1 MTPWCWC
8 LPPCGSGAVGG
19 VPRWGGW
26 PGARCG
32 TPSPTAGC
40 DSREGSLQAAPLGPD
55 HLPQRHERLPQE
67 VLRPEQRVL
76 NLGAPARSPPRP
88 SMSPTCRCPAPR
100 PPTLCRR
107 SHPSPGHILHSQDHP
122 MHTLHVPWTH
132 HVPHQNCS
140 TSSGL
145 ILHPTATTHPPE
157 GPISQR
163 GRHLPSASPDAAW
176 RDEERGEP
184 PEARGACPTQEPPQ
198 GHSLGVPP
206 PPAAPT
212 TPGHLPVSPG
222 PAALTCL

>member
-1 MTPWCWC
+1 MPA
-8 LPPCGSGAVGG
+8 PGS
-19 VPRWGGW
+19 
-26 PGARCG
+26 
-32 TPSPTAGC
+32 
-40 DSREGSLQAAPLGPD
+40 
-55 HLPQRHERLPQE
+55 
-67 VLRPEQRVL
+67 
-76 NLGAPARSPPRP
+76 
-88 SMSPTCRCPAPR
+88 PAPR
-100 PPTLCRR
+100 AEGVKPGGSCSQPPQTLN
-107 SHPSPGHILHSQDHP
+107 
-122 MHTLHVPWTH
+122 VPNLSL
-132 HVPHQNCS
+132 PC
-140 TSSGL
+140 
-145 ILHPTATTHPPE
+145 PTATHPVPQEPPQPRTHPAQPGSPHAHTPRALDPSRPPPELFHVLWSHPAPHSHHTSPE